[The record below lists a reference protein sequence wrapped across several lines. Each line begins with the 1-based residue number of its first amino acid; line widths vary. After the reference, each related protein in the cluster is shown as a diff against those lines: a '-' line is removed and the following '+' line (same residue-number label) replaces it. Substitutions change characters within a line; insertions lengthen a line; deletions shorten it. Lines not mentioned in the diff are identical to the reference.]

1 MLDRLKVLGRMLLG
15 GLAHSWD
22 PIDGFLPTNLDAWEK
37 GDLPSRSPSEAMV
50 VDEEVLQEKPSR
62 RMAA

>member
-1 MLDRLKVLGRMLLG
+1 MLDRLRVLGRMLLD

-22 PIDGFLPTNLDAWEK
+22 PIDGFLPTNLDAWER

-50 VDEEVLQEKPSR
+50 VDEEVLQEEPPR